1 MELREGRREGD
12 MAVERERE
20 VDAPRLVGPRNAQ
33 YAVAIGAQ
41 DIRDTIVIKHQDLF
55 LLSDLTG
62 NVPRDNPN
70 GLGLYYEDTRF
81 LSTYE
86 LVLEGFPPTFLLST
100 GEMRFAE
107 VQELT
112 NPDLRLPNGSLIP
125 KESITFHRERVI
137 SEATIYEI
145 LSVTNFN
152 VTPVPLEL
160 VIFFDA
166 DFLDMFQIRGF
177 VSGER
182 RGVLRPPTWN
192 ENRLQFSYEGIDG
205 VSRFTQIEFSP
216 SPLLASGGRA
226 VFDLDLTPKA
236 STTLQLE
243 ISVGYDKTPGAGRLG
258 SSPLHGLAALVE
270 SNAESYDRWIQRS
283 PSVQSDNP
291 IWNDLIDGSR
301 RDLRLLDCGA
311 DDVSY
316 PAAGIPWFATLFGR
330 DSLLTALENIWDCQ
344 QAAGILRLL
353 GSLQGKADNPWRDEQ
368 PGKIPH
374 ELRRGELARCNIVPF
389 NPYYG
394 TVDATPLFV
403 VLLAEYFR
411 ATGDVVLARQLEPNL
426 RAALEWME
434 LYGDLDGDGFIEYQ
448 RQSASGL
455 TNQGWK
461 DSFDA
466 IMYRSG
472 ELIRPPVALVEVQ
485 AYAYAARRGASTIY
499 RALGDESEASRQ
511 EFIAQWLKAEFNR
524 RFWLEAEGTYC
535 LALDGDKKPADV
547 ISSNAGHALWCGIV
561 PPDRAGRLA
570 DRLMRADVFTGW
582 GVRTLASGEVRFNPM
597 GYHVGTVWPHDNAL
611 FAAGLKRYGED
622 DHFRQVISGFF
633 ESARHFPDLRIPE
646 LFCGYDRAQYR
657 VPVRYPVACSPQA
670 WSAAAP
676 LLFLRALLG
685 IVPDA
690 PHNELWIVR
699 PQLPEWLHV
708 ISVDNLHVGSS
719 VVDLRYEREGD
730 HTLTDVARIE
740 GGLRVVFVDRWPAL

>member
-1 MELREGRREGD
+1 MT
-12 MAVERERE
+12 
-20 VDAPRLVGPRNAQ
+20 VDQVQDGPAERLVGPRNAQ
-33 YAVAIGAQ
+33 YAVALGAQ
-41 DIRDTIVIKHQDLF
+41 DIRDTIVIKSQDLF

-70 GLGLYYEDTRF
+70 GLGLYYQDTRY

-137 SEATIYEI
+137 STSTIYEI

-160 VIFFDA
+160 VIFFEA

-177 VSGER
+177 VSAER
-182 RGVLRPPTWN
+182 RGVLRPPAWS
-192 ENRLQFSYEGIDG
+192 ENRLVFAYEGIDG
-205 VSRFTQIEFSP
+205 VARFTQIEFSP
-216 SPLLASGGRA
+216 PPSLATGGRA
-226 VFDLDLTPKA
+226 VFDLGLTPKA

-243 ISVGYDKTPGAGRLG
+243 ISVGSGKAPGSSRLG
-258 SSPLHGLAALVE
+258 ASPIHELADLVE
-270 SNAESYDRWIQRS
+270 RNSASYDEWLRRS
-283 PSVQSDNP
+283 PSVNSDNP
-291 IWNDLIDGSR
+291 IWNDLISGSR
-301 RDLRLLDCGA
+301 RDLRLLDSGA
-311 DDVSY
+311 ANASY

-330 DSLLTALENIWDCQ
+330 DAVLTALENIWDSQ

-353 GSLQGKADNPWRDEQ
+353 ASLQGKAENPWRDEQ

-374 ELRRGELARCNIVPF
+374 ELRRGELAHCNVIPF

-403 VLLAEYFR
+403 VLLAEHFR
-411 ATGDVVLARQLEPNL
+411 ATGDVVLARELEPNL

-466 IMYRSG
+466 IMYRTG
-472 ELIRPPVALVEVQ
+472 ELIRPPVALAEVQ
-485 AYAYAARRGASTIY
+485 AYAYAARRGASAVY

-511 EFIAQWLKAEFNR
+511 EFIAQWLKEEFNR

-535 LALDGDKKPADV
+535 LALDGEKQPADV
-547 ISSNAGHALWCGIV
+547 ITSNAGHALWCGIA
-561 PPDRAGRLA
+561 PPERAHRLA
-570 DRLMRADVFTGW
+570 ERLMRPDVFTGW
-582 GVRTLASGEVRFNPM
+582 GVRTLASGEVRYNPM
-597 GYHVGTVWPHDNAL
+597 GYHVGSVWPHDNAL

-622 DHFRQVISGFF
+622 DYFRLVISGFF

-670 WSAAAP
+670 WAAAAP

-690 PHNELWIVR
+690 PNNELWIVR
-699 PQLPEWLHV
+699 PQLPEWLRV
-708 ISVDNLHVGSS
+708 VSVDNLHVGPN

-730 HTLTDVARIE
+730 HTLTDVARID
-740 GGLRVVFVDRWPAL
+740 GDLRVVFVDRWPSL